1 MSGLGI
7 SSFRIEGA
15 TYGVEQLREIIVSY
29 QQAIN
34 GSDSGDDM
42 LGGLKPV
49 YAGYTLGSLQF
60 N

>member
-1 MSGLGI
+1 MVDLGI

-15 TYGVEQLREIIVSY
+15 TYSAQQLREIIISY
-29 QQAIN
+29 QQAMN
-34 GSDSGDDM
+34 RTEVKDDM
-42 LGGLKPV
+42 LGGLEPI